1 MPFFPV
7 AAALFVL
14 TLAPA
19 PQASPSPAQASPINE
34 ELFAASR
41 TGDVA
46 RVTRALAQGAEV
58 NAKARYGVTA
68 LTFAASN
75 GHTEV
80 VRLLLDRGADPNVQ
94 DTFYGARAVD
104 MALSNGRT
112 AAAMLLLERGSK
124 GGGAAIMS
132 GIMTKNATFRTGLYG
147 DVKPLDDL
155 SEHTWK
161 VYCLDKATGK
171 IVWETVAHTGVPKVK
186 RHPKSSQAS
195 STPVTD
201 GKHVVALF
209 GSVGVLEAWDVNGT
223 QLWKQDI
230 GILDNGWFFDPEYQ
244 WGHSSSPIIYGNTV
258 IVQTDIQKSSFIA
271 AYDLDSGK
279 QVWRT
284 ERDEISTWGTPTI
297 FQSQG
302 RAELVTNG
310 TKIRGYDPAT
320 GKLLW
325 TLGPNSEVTV
335 GTPVVGEGLVYVT
348 AGYPPVRPVYAVR
361 PGSAGDITLPK
372 DKTSSDAVA
381 WSNDK
386 EGTYIPTPIFYEG
399 LLYTLGN
406 NGVLTV
412 YEGRSGER
420 LYHARVGGGGSFS
433 ASPVAA
439 DGRLYFPN
447 EDGDVIVVRAGRTY
461 EELAKNEMKEVV
473 MATPAISDGLIVV
486 RTIGHVYGIGK

>member
-1 MPFFPV
+1 
-7 AAALFVL
+7 
-14 TLAPA
+14 
-19 PQASPSPAQASPINE
+19 
-34 ELFAASR
+34 
-41 TGDVA
+41 
-46 RVTRALAQGAEV
+46 
-58 NAKARYGVTA
+58 
-68 LTFAASN
+68 
-75 GHTEV
+75 
-80 VRLLLDRGADPNVQ
+80 
-94 DTFYGARAVD
+94 
-104 MALSNGRT
+104 
-112 AAAMLLLERGSK
+112 
-124 GGGAAIMS
+124 
-132 GIMTKNATFRTGLYG
+132 
-147 DVKPLDDL
+147 
-155 SEHTWK
+155 
-161 VYCLDKATGK
+161 
-171 IVWETVAHTGVPKVK
+171 VWEKIAHTGVPKVN

-201 GKHVVALF
+201 GKHVVAVF
-209 GSVGVLEAWDVNGT
+209 GSVGVLEAWDVKGK

-244 WGHSSSPIIYGNTV
+244 WGHSSWPIIYGNTV
-258 IVQTDIQKSSFIA
+258 IVQADVQKHSFIA

-297 FQSQG
+297 FQTG
-302 RAELVTNG
+302 ERAELVTNG
-310 TKIRGYDPAT
+310 KKIRGYDPAT
-320 GKLLW
+320 GRLLW

-348 AGYPPVRPVYAVR
+348 AGYPPVRPVYAVK
-361 PGSAGDITLPK
+361 PGSTGDITLPK
-372 DKTSSDAVA
+372 DKTASHAVA
-381 WSNDK
+381 WSNEK

-412 YEGRSGER
+412 YEGKSGER
-420 LYHARVGGGGSFS
+420 LYRARVGGGGSFS

-461 EELAKNEMKEVV
+461 EQLAKNEMKEVV

-486 RTIGHVYGIGK
+486 RTLGHVYGIGVK